1 MQPLEAR
8 IANRSNAMNFLSISM
23 TDIKIGDVLYWPAGQ
38 QKYSVVILADLQT
51 DGEFV
56 FSTIYADGS
65 SEIRKT
71 PVETSPGMPP
81 LAGRGVDPSV
91 EGLRSFLTDP
101 QEGQLSGSQRRL
113 RK

>member
-1 MQPLEAR
+1 MDAPPRLETR
-8 IANRSNAMNFLSISM
+8 IANHSNPMNFPSISM
-23 TDIKIGDVLYWPAGQ
+23 TEIKVGDVLYWPTGQ
-38 QKYSVVILADLQT
+38 QKYSVVILADLQA

-71 PVETSPGMPP
+71 PVETSPGMLA

-91 EGLRSFLTDP
+91 EGLRSFLT
-101 QEGQLSGSQRRL
+101 EKQLDL
-113 RK
+113 